1 MFEAGGLLSDMK
13 DELQGENGLGSS
25 GGCRPKMKC
34 ESCVSCRVQGQDT
47 KIPMCMDFLSITV
60 VLCAVFSAVVVPF

>member
-1 MFEAGGLLSDMK
+1 
-13 DELQGENGLGSS
+13 
-25 GGCRPKMKC
+25 MKC
-34 ESCVSCRVQGQDT
+34 GSCVSCRVQGQDT